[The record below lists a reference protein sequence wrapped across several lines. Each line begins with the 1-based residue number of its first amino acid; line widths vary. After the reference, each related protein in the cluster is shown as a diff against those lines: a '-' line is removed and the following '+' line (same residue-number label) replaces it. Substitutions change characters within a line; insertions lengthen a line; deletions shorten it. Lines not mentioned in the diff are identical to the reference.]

1 MNTEI
6 KNLSAL
12 QADEIIIATGAS
24 ATRKLRIPGGE
35 KCISA
40 ADFLLGKAEV
50 GEKVTIIGGG
60 LTGCEIAYELAL
72 RGKKPFIVEMMDDI
86 IKVKGVSAANSN
98 CLRDL
103 IKYYQ
108 IPVHLETKT
117 AEIKNNCIVVEQSG
131 RIMEIPADSVIVSI
145 GYVAGNPFVEKKQKH
160 VHILGDADHV
170 ANLKAAIWAANDLAI
185 QLSK

>member
-1 MNTEI
+1 MNTEV
-6 KNLSAL
+6 KDLAEL
-12 QADEIIIATGAS
+12 QADEIIIATGAA
-24 ATRKLRIPGGE
+24 ATRKLKVPGGE

-40 ADFLLGKAEV
+40 ADFLLGKAQV
-50 GEKVTIIGGG
+50 GEKVAIIGGG

-72 RGKKPFIVEMMDDI
+72 QGKKPFIVEMVDDI

-103 IKYYQ
+103 IKYHE
-108 IPVHLETKT
+108 IPISLETRTLEVKE
-117 AEIKNNCIVVEQSG
+117 ASIVVEKNVQAE
-131 RIMEIPADSVIVSI
+131 EIPADSVIVSI
-145 GYVAGNPFVEKKQKH
+145 GYIAGNPFVEKRQKH

-185 QLSK
+185 KLSK

>member
-50 GEKVTIIGGG
+50 GEKVAIIGGG

-86 IKVKGVSAANSN
+86 IN
-98 CLRDL
+98 
-103 IKYYQ
+103 
-108 IPVHLETKT
+108 ET
-117 AEIKNNCIVVEQSG
+117 
-131 RIMEIPADSVIVSI
+131 
-145 GYVAGNPFVEKKQKH
+145 
-160 VHILGDADHV
+160 
-170 ANLKAAIWAANDLAI
+170 
-185 QLSK
+185 QL